1 MQQIEIYDVHNIN
14 RFNPRVTGDQSQGL
28 PLFLSK
34 CGHVAKEHDLISLV
48 LNVLPF
54 NIEFWQ
60 TVTLYVLY
68 GLSETVLHQC

>member
-28 PLFLSK
+28 LLFLSK

-54 NIEFWQ
+54 NIEF
-60 TVTLYVLY
+60 
-68 GLSETVLHQC
+68 